1 MRPRRVAIRA
11 SDLGLA
17 AALAALLPV
26 AWLVPER
33 RWPALAERLVAA
45 CWPRR
50 RREARLAQIKAAF
63 GALDDD
69 AARRIERENCAVWI
83 LRQLQLLRCY
93 RPGGWRPLTR
103 IEGRERIEGA
113 LERGTGVILWTAPL
127 RFSDLATKIGMH
139 AEGYA
144 LTHLSMPDH
153 GWSSTRFG
161 VFWLNPIWTAVES
174 RFVKER
180 VVIDPDDPK
189 PATERIRSALRANG
203 IVSVTAIR
211 GAARRPATIRILQA
225 RYRLGLGAPMLA
237 HDTGAALLPV
247 FTVRQP
253 DGSFHILI
261 DEPVTIAPTLPRLD
275 AALAAVEELGRRI
288 ERQVRLAPGQW
299 NWWDMERPCA
309 ASERARAAAAVGS
322 RQAPEAS
329 A

>member
-1 MRPRRVAIRA
+1 VRPRRVAIRA

-17 AALAALLPV
+17 AALAALLPI

-33 RWPALAERLVAA
+33 RWPGLAERLVAA

-50 RREARLAQIKAAF
+50 RREARLSQIKAAF

-69 AARRIERENCAVWI
+69 AARRTERESCAVWI

-93 RPGGWRPLTR
+93 RPGGWRPVTR
-103 IEGRERIEGA
+103 IDGRERIEAA
-113 LERGTGVILWTAPL
+113 LQRGTGVILWTAPF

-139 AEGYA
+139 AGGYA

-161 VFWLNPIWTAVES
+161 VRWLNPVWTAVES
-174 RFVKER
+174 RYVKER
-180 VVIDPDDPK
+180 VVIDTDDPK
-189 PATERIRSALRANG
+189 HATERIRSAVRANG
-203 IVSVTAIR
+203 IVSITAIR
-211 GAARRPATIRILQA
+211 GAARRPAAIRILQA

-247 FTVRQP
+247 FTVRRP

-261 DEPVTIAPTLPRLD
+261 DEPVPIDATLPRPE
-275 AALAAVEELGRRI
+275 AALAAVEEMGRRI

-299 NWWDMERPCA
+299 NWWDMERISA
-309 ASERARAAAAVGS
+309 ASERAQGAGAVAS